1 MLFRSDVSRNA
12 LSGRFVDN
20 GEVLLDAC
28 RTDWRKWNKRA
39 EELKTASVLR
49 SENECP
55 EATAVFVRYPGK
67 TSDMYV
73 STLTEF
79 ANSEK
84 GFNTLSRLLG
94 NAGVQCRQREI
105 DANDV
110 FFHRDGKVMLPAS
123 AKEHF
128 AKNGGDMAEL
138 VFYAYSPR
146 PLDDLLIEPNVP
158 KLSFEVKSKKAELAV
173 NDRPVAVKQALN
185 EARFHELPL
194 KSGWNKITVK
204 VRRDDLNNDFYG
216 FFYCDNRADFMPLLN
231 AAYVNPES
239 R

>member
-1 MLFRSDVSRNA
+1 
-12 LSGRFVDN
+12 
-20 GEVLLDAC
+20 
-28 RTDWRKWNKRA
+28 
-39 EELKTASVLR
+39 
-49 SENECP
+49 
-55 EATAVFVRYPGK
+55 
-67 TSDMYV
+67 
-73 STLTEF
+73 
-79 ANSEK
+79 
-84 GFNTLSRLLG
+84 
-94 NAGVQCRQREI
+94 
-105 DANDV
+105 
-110 FFHRDGKVMLPAS
+110 
-123 AKEHF
+123 
-128 AKNGGDMAEL
+128 MAEL